1 MLVLDPNS
9 FIAPVFTALL
19 TALGV
24 WMGMSNQV
32 TAIKVEI
39 TNLTKQVEK
48 HNSTVERTYK
58 LESDTATMWKRIDEL
73 RNEVERLET
82 KIDGLTKLGGTD

>member
-1 MLVLDPNS
+1 MLDPNTLV
-9 FIAPVFTALL
+9 APLVTALL

-24 WMGMSNQV
+24 WMSMSNQV

-39 TNLTKQVEK
+39 SNLTKQVEK

-58 LESDTATMWKRIDEL
+58 LESDSATMWRRIDEL
-73 RNEVERLET
+73 RQEVGRVEDKVDSLSRA
-82 KIDGLTKLGGTD
+82 GGTD

>member
-1 MLVLDPNS
+1 MLDLNTLV
-9 FIAPVFTALL
+9 APLVTALL

-24 WMGMSNQV
+24 WMSMSNQV

-39 TNLTKQVEK
+39 SNLTKQVEK

-58 LESDTATMWKRIDEL
+58 LESDSATMWRRIDEL
-73 RNEVERLET
+73 RQEVGRVEDKVDSLSRV
-82 KIDGLTKLGGTD
+82 GGTD

>member
-1 MLVLDPNS
+1 MLDLNTLV
-9 FIAPVFTALL
+9 APLVTALL

-24 WMGMSNQV
+24 WMSMSNQV

-39 TNLTKQVEK
+39 SNLTKQVEK

-58 LESDTATMWKRIDEL
+58 LESDTATMWRRIDEL
-73 RNEVERLET
+73 RQDVERVDN
-82 KIDGLTKLGGTD
+82 KVDALTRVGGTD

>member
-1 MLVLDPNS
+1 MLDLNTLV
-9 FIAPVFTALL
+9 APLVTALL

-24 WMGMSNQV
+24 WMSMSNQV

-39 TNLTKQVEK
+39 SNLTKQVEK

-58 LESDTATMWKRIDEL
+58 LESDTTTMWRRIDEL
-73 RNEVERLET
+73 RQDVEHIEDKVDALSRV
-82 KIDGLTKLGGTD
+82 GGTD